1 MGSVT
6 VQELKEHLRVDHN
19 ADDSLIERLIA
30 GAEEEAKRFLNRTQL
45 PTLPLDYPPEYDS
58 NSEELSEDVPSS
70 EDPIADDVR
79 IALYLLVQA
88 RYEAASAD
96 EMTKLRNVAEG
107 LLMPYRTRLG
117 V

>member
-6 VQELKEHLRVDHN
+6 LQEVKDHLRVDHDE
-19 ADDSLIERLIA
+19 DDSLIERLIS

-70 EDPIADDVR
+70 EDPVADDVR
-79 IALYLLVQA
+79 IALYLMVQA
-88 RYEAASAD
+88 RYEAPGAD
-96 EMTKLRNVAEG
+96 EMTKLRTVAEG